1 MLGDATVDYKGIN
14 KVATAVERQN
24 YVPSYESR
32 ESLQPLQTYV
42 SDDFLA

>member
-1 MLGDATVDYKGIN
+1 
-14 KVATAVERQN
+14 VASAVERQN

-42 SDDFLA
+42 SDDYFGLIADNQGEC